1 MLRRDLFSLAVLW
14 HVLLLSF
21 IRAPR
26 EVTARTHKINT
37 NKRKKNTWH
46 QHEKLVEKTMFSKGK
61 SGAKLLENNLILH
74 HFDVGRL
81 YASGGPEGV
90 WKIYEGFSK
99 NDGKVSYLES
109 KSKNML
115 TEMDI

>member
-1 MLRRDLFSLAVLW
+1 
-14 HVLLLSF
+14 
-21 IRAPR
+21 
-26 EVTARTHKINT
+26 
-37 NKRKKNTWH
+37 
-46 QHEKLVEKTMFSKGK
+46 MFSKGK

-99 NDGKVSYLES
+99 NDGKVSTVYS
-109 KSKNML
+109 VYRHGNPNPYPVKGGSNMFL
-115 TEMDI
+115 PPPPLFDRGLL